1 MTMIHQ
7 LLETAKGKV
16 DQVILNTHNVKY
28 FAKDLSSAK
37 IPALIINNRLPIDDT
52 VDMKDI
58 QVLRTKGVEYY
69 PSGRTGMPALVSAED
84 GLALPGS
91 VLATTDKN
99 LLELSV
105 LGTYVLLL
113 DEKKMLSLLENGN
126 LDNPEPKTINIVLQG
141 KPGEWIGGTD
151 IALYLINYFKLPEDK
166 NTLLEIH
173 GEGLNALLLNE
184 RFNLAR
190 TLIGLGY
197 EHLLF
202 QVDDVVMAFL
212 QDRSEGE
219 GHYYFPDE
227 ETNINSTIKIE
238 LQKIHP
244 MIAWKEKDE
253 IFEKLQSQISR
264 SQRHN
269 SRRLVKKTSREST
282 DLVCS
287 KSFHH
292 FMLCKRDCY
301 TAAMVAF
308 LDDLEQVLDGIED
321 PLLKLCNSSMVGRV
335 RIGEQELV
343 VKRYNI
349 KGFFHGLRRA
359 FMVTRAMH
367 SWRNAHQLLK
377 MGISTSRPVALFEKR
392 FGPFRSES
400 YFISEYLEGPDVLVF
415 FKTADHYQK
424 IAIARRVAEIFRKLK
439 SAKISHGD
447 MKGTNIVIHRQEP
460 ALIDLDAMRV
470 HISAGRFDAAHRKD
484 IKRFFKNWVDIPDIY
499 GLFQEFL

>member
-16 DQVILNTHNVKY
+16 DQVILNTHNIKY

-37 IPALIINNRLPIDDT
+37 IPALIINNRLPINDT

-126 LDNPEPKTINIVLQG
+126 LDNPEPKTMNIVLQG
-141 KPGEWIGGTD
+141 KAGEWIGGTD
-151 IALYLINYFKLPEDK
+151 IALYLINYFKLPENK
-166 NTLLEIH
+166 NILLEIH
-173 GEGLNALLLNE
+173 GEGLNALPLNE

-202 QVDDVVMAFL
+202 QVDDVIMAFL

-227 ETNINSTIKIE
+227 EANINSTIKIE

-244 MIAWKEKDE
+244 MIAWKEKDAIKIGPITDKDGHETAQIFIGGDTSCRYADIQAGLKLIRYTPLADTVTSCIMPGSQLVNGDLLDMGVAGILTE
-253 IFEKLQSQISR
+253 IGFDLLPSSFLELLVSHPDTKGSRLGTSAQILHSGGILANAL
-264 SQRHN
+264 SCF
-269 SRRLVKKTSREST
+269 S
-282 DLVCS
+282 
-287 KSFHH
+287 
-292 FMLCKRDCY
+292 
-301 TAAMVAF
+301 AAMTGKITHP
-308 LDDLEQVLDGIED
+308 LELESI
-321 PLLKLCNSSMVGRV
+321 LK
-335 RIGEQELV
+335 QEEEV
-343 VKRYNI
+343 EHEHEHEHK
-349 KGFFHGLRRA
+349 
-359 FMVTRAMH
+359 
-367 SWRNAHQLLK
+367 
-377 MGISTSRPVALFEKR
+377 
-392 FGPFRSES
+392 
-400 YFISEYLEGPDVLVF
+400 
-415 FKTADHYQK
+415 
-424 IAIARRVAEIFRKLK
+424 
-439 SAKISHGD
+439 
-447 MKGTNIVIHRQEP
+447 
-460 ALIDLDAMRV
+460 
-470 HISAGRFDAAHRKD
+470 
-484 IKRFFKNWVDIPDIY
+484 
-499 GLFQEFL
+499 